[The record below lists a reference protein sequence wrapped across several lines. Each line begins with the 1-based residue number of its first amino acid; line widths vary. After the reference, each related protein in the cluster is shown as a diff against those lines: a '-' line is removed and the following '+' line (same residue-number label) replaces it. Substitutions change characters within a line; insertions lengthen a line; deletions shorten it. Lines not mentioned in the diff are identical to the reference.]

1 MQTQIATTWTLRN
14 PLHEEKLTD
23 RMSLG
28 GDGMVTFHW
37 SDFSE
42 ACALWQ
48 ERVRREPGLR
58 ADFERRQQETA
69 RLAHMPL
76 WVRAGQKVTQ
86 TNLHDL
92 YDSHIRELARHR
104 QDLLPPLEAEVSFV
118 APAGPYKRMRLTD
131 CFNVRT
137 YQDMVMVRLL
147 EEQLP
152 RRHFRLRFNG
162 CLLAEYGEGLRDA
175 GVVRI
180 EQLTS
185 EGVLCRAP
193 ADTVFAGMGATG
205 TVRIMLNPA
214 PLRAAVAA
222 PTLREG
228 LMDWG
233 ANALYTH
240 DKSASFVVQ
249 CSRLG
254 LSEALTGGDAHFFIP
269 HCEIEASNPG
279 LARDLRAFTAR
290 GEETVRAMLKA
301 PRAA

>member
-1 MQTQIATTWTLRN
+1 MQIQSSPWTLAN
-14 PLHEEKLTD
+14 PLREEKLTD

-42 ACALWQ
+42 ACAIWQ
-48 ERVRREPGLR
+48 ERVKREPGLR
-58 ADFERRQQETA
+58 ADFERRRQETA
-69 RLAHMPL
+69 RLAQMPL
-76 WVRAGQKVTQ
+76 WLRAGHKVTQ

-92 YDSHIRELARHR
+92 YDTHIRELARHR
-104 QDLLPPLEAEVSFV
+104 QDLLPPLEVEVSFV
-118 APAGPYKRMRLTD
+118 APAGPYKLMRLTD
-131 CFNVRT
+131 CFNQRT
-137 YQDMVMVRLL
+137 YQNMVMVRLL
-147 EEQLP
+147 EERLP
-152 RRHFRLRFNG
+152 RRHFRLRFDG

-180 EQLTS
+180 EQITT
-185 EGVLCRAP
+185 EGVVCRAP
-193 ADTVFAGMGATG
+193 ADTIFSGMGATG
-205 TVRIMLNPA
+205 TVRIMLNSA

-228 LMDWG
+228 LMGWG

-249 CSRLG
+249 CARLS
-254 LSEALTGGDAHFFIP
+254 LSDTLTDGDAHFFIP
-269 HCEIEASNPG
+269 HSEIAASNPDMV
-279 LARDLRAFTAR
+279 RDLRAFVAR